1 MRRPDLKK
9 KVAKYFSS
17 LPNEVFP
24 EKLKAKATALL
35 SGSTGWGIA
44 EGSDS
49 RADWDIHVL
58 LADKDHATY
67 VKSGQNTIIDDRKH
81 SPPVFAQVRNKTWLL
96 DRLQKNE
103 TAVLYLWIYTHGLFI
118 HDNLKVKSLLD
129 AKLAKFKTELPSL
142 RKAHHI
148 QFSVRRLD
156 TASCAARGL
165 TVAAGINRAEMVK
178 LALQTFSLIKS
189 QPYPYGKW
197 LAKHVK
203 ELSPAG
209 ARLVGLCERC
219 LFEPDLSKIS
229 QSAKEIRDFMEREM
243 EKAAGPHRWI
253 HYWWE
258 FNEN

>member
-1 MRRPDLKK
+1 MRRIDLKK

-17 LPNEVFP
+17 LPKEVFP
-24 EKLKAKATALL
+24 EKLKAKATVLL

-58 LADKDHATY
+58 LADKDYAAY
-67 VKSGQNTIIDDRKH
+67 VKSGQNPIIDDRKH
-81 SPPVFAQVRNKTWLL
+81 NPPVFAQVRNRTWLL

-118 HDNLKVKSLLD
+118 HDNLKVKPLLD
-129 AKLAKFKTELPSL
+129 KQLAKFKADLPDL

-165 TVAAGINRAEMVK
+165 AVATGINRAEMVK

-209 ARLVGLCERC
+209 ACLVGLCERC
-219 LFEPDLSKIS
+219 LFETDFAKIS

-243 EKAAGPHRWI
+243 EKAAGPNRWI